1 MHGLTVRLRRT
12 VRPRGLNT
20 PPSASQMPGMTGEE
34 GRFDPAVR
42 AGKHVRGGNR
52 TATVDAGRESV
63 PRRRGNAQPKY
74 PLRGIPPISG
84 GRRSKGV
91 RAVPA

>member
-1 MHGLTVRLRRT
+1 MHGVALRVPRT

-20 PPSASQMPGMTGEE
+20 PPSASQTPGVTGEE

-42 AGKHVRGGNR
+42 AEKHVRGRNR

-63 PRRRGNAQPKY
+63 LHRRGNAQPEY
-74 PLRGIPPISG
+74 PLRGIPPL
-84 GRRSKGV
+84 
-91 RAVPA
+91 